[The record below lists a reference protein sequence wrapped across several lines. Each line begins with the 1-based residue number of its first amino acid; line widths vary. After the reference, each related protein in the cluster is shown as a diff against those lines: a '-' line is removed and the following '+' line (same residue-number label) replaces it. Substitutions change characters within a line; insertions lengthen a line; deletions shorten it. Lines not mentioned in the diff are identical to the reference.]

1 VTGSLYLR
9 CISPNLAVSPL
20 HLTGVPATVTGSAY
34 MPPAVYM
41 PAELHPL
48 GARSSAGGNIGRGA
62 SGVTRSSRQR
72 SRCCGARASR
82 QYWRRSPALSDQK
95 RSESL
100 VRVRVRAR
108 ARARARDRVRV
119 KARARVRVRFRSA
132 QSP

>member
-1 VTGSLYLR
+1 M
-9 CISPNLAVSPL
+9 
-20 HLTGVPATVTGSAY
+20 TGSAY

-108 ARARARDRVRV
+108 ARARVRARARDRVRV
-119 KARARVRVRFRSA
+119 RARERVRVRFRSA